1 MPPKD
6 YDYGKD
12 SILLLHG
19 IYLVRE
25 LVVGDSIIKSKIYVE
40 IEPISLAEL
49 ENEIPQYII
58 NLVQPLVDSGFSPQ
72 GFVK

>member
-6 YDYGKD
+6 YDYGREV
-12 SILLLHG
+12 IMHG
-19 IYLVRE
+19 IDLVRE
-25 LVVGDSIIKSKIYVE
+25 LLIGDSIIKSKIYVE

-58 NLVQPLVDSGFSPQ
+58 SLVQPLVDSGFRPQ
-72 GFVK
+72 GFVQ